1 MERIKYVAVVKTKN
15 VSQELNEG
23 KSLEKI
29 EILEEKIL
37 ESLKLNDSFNKNVEE
52 LYGESIELSR
62 TLKAELDSFEMKIT
76 LKKESYFKDQSLY
89 LIYIILEYPTE
100 LNEKESLTKFK
111 EEILNI
117 IIGTDFYE
125 TYVLEDSQN
134 KEKCKKMYEKIHKI
148 ENEMREIINE
158 YMLKKYGMKWFEKN
172 IDKEYKKK
180 SEEYK
185 KWLMGFIGIENII
198 NFKMRDE
205 LHNLQVMDLIE
216 MLKKPKF
223 SLASVK
229 KYIDAINKSLGDKA
243 TSILELNIPKE
254 TSYWEEEQFDLYFG
268 KDFKEKWETFG
279 KIRNSIAHNKVLL
292 NSTFKSFDKELNGIE
307 TIIKSIKKDLENKI
321 KSQEKEALN
330 DWKRELI
337 EEYENS
343 SYEEAGIETI
353 KAPDEYIE
361 KILERDEVKKL
372 ILLIDKIKENLFYIL
387 EEQKE
392 VLETELE
399 ENEISLK
406 RIEII
411 KKYDINKGN
420 ILEKIIKT
428 DIKDGIFLI
437 KEELKKIIKKF
448 NEIKDRTKINTN
460 FIQENFQVNLVDLEN
475 VNLIDL
481 ENIDEK
487 KDITLKL
494 KGSIIPC
501 SGDSDILKLELILP
515 LGKSI
520 INFIE
525 IKYPEIEYDYESSL
539 NNPVSDEEIIIEV
552 EDIYNYLEKY
562 LNNLLEIRRVIDLV
576 E

>member
-307 TIIKSIKKDLENKI
+307 IIIKSIKKDLENKI

>member
-37 ESLKLNDSFNKNVEE
+37 ESLKINDSFNKNVEE